1 MLAERDI
8 QVLHG
13 IVDLYVRE
21 GVPVSSE
28 RLQKQLYFAVSTA
41 TIRSTMARL
50 EGEGYLAKP
59 HTSAGRVPTDAGY
72 RSYVDGL
79 DANHAYADRFTE
91 HLRDD
96 INQQDVD
103 VVAIMAS
110 ASKALG
116 GMSKNFA
123 MVYGCMG
130 QESRVG
136 RVQVVRLEGCRL
148 LVAVNLTPDYEKT
161 HILRTEREF
170 APSVVARAEEWI
182 NAEVRGKTLR
192 EARAGLDVL
201 IRDNVTDEGIIA
213 REVAVHREDI
223 FSEPPALQF
232 YFEEREHMLG
242 DTGFSDPKL
251 VHLLLLIL
259 QDKRYLTSLL
269 ATRTDETQVT
279 IGSEHAAEELQPFS
293 LVTAGYRM
301 GVARGVLGVIG
312 PTRMRYDLVYA
323 LVGSAARSL
332 EAIGEEFF

>member
-1 MLAERDI
+1 MLAQRDI

-21 GVPVSSE
+21 GVPVSSQ
-28 RLQKQLYFAVSTA
+28 RLQARLPFRLSPAS
-41 TIRSTMARL
+41 IRNTMARL
-50 EGEGYLAKP
+50 EGEGYLMKP
-59 HTSAGRVPTDAGY
+59 HTSAGRVPTDVGY
-72 RSYVDGL
+72 RSYVD
-79 DANHAYADRFTE
+79 AIETNHGYVEKFAET
-91 HLRDD
+91 LRDGMHEQD
-96 INQQDVD
+96 ID

-110 ASKALG
+110 ASKVLG
-116 GMSKNFA
+116 GMSRNFA
-123 MVYGCMG
+123 VVYGCMG

-136 RVQVVRLEGCRL
+136 RVQLIRLEGCRL

-161 HILRTEREF
+161 HVLRTQKEF
-170 APSVVARAEEWI
+170 SPDVVDRAEAWI
-182 NAEVRGKTLR
+182 NSEVRGKTLH
-192 EARAGLDVL
+192 EARAGLDSLV
-201 IRDNVTDEGIIA
+201 RDNVTDEGIIA
-213 REVAVHREDI
+213 REVAVHRDDI
-223 FSEPPALQF
+223 FSEPPALEF

-269 ATRTDETQVT
+269 STRRDDTQVT
-279 IGSEHAAEELQPFS
+279 IGTEHAAEELQPFS

-301 GVARGVLGVIG
+301 GIARGVLGVIG
-312 PTRMRYDLVYA
+312 PTRMRYDLVHA